1 MAYELGCKERKF
13 SMKSSGFLMFSMEL
27 LYKLMDLVRGV
38 IKSKWVVKGRG
49 LEGEW
54 VNCSEACD

>member
-1 MAYELGCKERKF
+1 
-13 SMKSSGFLMFSMEL
+13 MFSMEL
-27 LYKLMDLVRGV
+27 LRKLIDLVRGV